1 MAVTKRTFIIAAA
14 LALLIAAGLPSSWGL
29 GDLYDIFFGRGFNTA
44 TQPVACVGSSRDPNW
59 WLSLAWVALMV
70 GVVFQAMLSILS
82 GVLGGQKY
90 NEFFKG
96 GVWGIVETAG
106 MLSIFTLGFAGLGEF
121 GTKNIDTARA
131 YSAIIRNNIML
142 DFGAMVTSSTVF
154 SFVARQTPPIRMP
167 AVRVFGMGFQLSPMF
182 RPIFDALGLMVQLLA
197 AAIAEWSG
205 QEIFLCF
212 IKTNMLA
219 VIIPIGF
226 FLRAFGLR
234 GGGNALLAIGITL
247 YFIYPYLMTT
257 FGEMITNYV
266 VNDSGLNAA
275 NSALTSC
282 VNKPICCLGSQ
293 PTQPDMSK
301 AFVKNGPNWATDYT
315 QRLDVE
321 AIIKGDAL
329 TGVDFPIAPVIG
341 PVVGSTCFYNT
352 GLANAYSQT
361 IGRLEGWGVV
371 GVGGGLLFGV
381 PIGNYLSK
389 RFNLSFLMVSLVG
402 LFGTFVLYSAYEIT
416 FVLFIVSLVVPIL
429 LIFITIT
436 AAKEIAKALGT
447 EIDLSSLEKLI

>member
-1 MAVTKRTFIIAAA
+1 
-14 LALLIAAGLPSSWGL
+14 
-29 GDLYDIFFGRGFNTA
+29 
-44 TQPVACVGSSRDPNW
+44 
-59 WLSLAWVALMV
+59 MV

-106 MLSIFTLGFAGLGEF
+106 MLSIFTLAFAGLGEF

-142 DFGAMVTSSTVF
+142 DFGAMVVSSTVF

-266 VNDSGLNAA
+266 INDSGLNAA
-275 NSALTSC
+275 NSAHQSC
-282 VNKPICCLGSQ
+282 VDRPICCLQ
-293 PTQPDMSK
+293 ATQPVPIGSNR
-301 AFVKNGPNWATDYT
+301 AFVKNGPDWANDPS
-315 QRLDVE
+315 QRLDAE
-321 AIIKGDAL
+321 DITKGDAL
-329 TGVDFPIAPVIG
+329 TVIDFPIVPITG
-341 PVVGSTCFYNT
+341 QFGGSTCFYNT
-352 GLANAYSQT
+352 GLAYAYSQT
-361 IGRLEGWGVV
+361 IGKLDGWGVV
-371 GVGGGLLFGV
+371 GTGGGLLFGV
-381 PIGNYLSK
+381 LSGNYLSK

-402 LFGTFVLYSAYEIT
+402 LFGAFVIYSSYEIT
-416 FVLFIVSLVVPIL
+416 FVLFIASLVVPIL